1 MAKVW
6 KSDQKIIGENIKK
19 ARKAAKLTQEQFAE
33 EMGGSCSNK
42 VISRYEKGE
51 VEMGVQTLID
61 IAENLEVPVD
71 SLMPERVQ
79 VHTEPE
85 DDEQAVLRTECRE
98 QGDAA
103 ENGAYD
109 GTERIIKDGY
119 MIHTVEKK
127 RRCGFFLPIFR
138 SSIEKSTNMWIFES
152 WIPICRGGGSLL
164 ILLSYSQFKGQA
176 HRAKTKAPVGSTSD
190 K

>member
-1 MAKVW
+1 
-6 KSDQKIIGENIKK
+6 
-19 ARKAAKLTQEQFAE
+19 
-33 EMGGSCSNK
+33 
-42 VISRYEKGE
+42 
-51 VEMGVQTLID
+51 
-61 IAENLEVPVD
+61 
-71 SLMPERVQ
+71 
-79 VHTEPE
+79 
-85 DDEQAVLRTECRE
+85 
-98 QGDAA
+98 
-103 ENGAYD
+103 
-109 GTERIIKDGY
+109 

-190 K
+190 KKNIVSPILEQAKDTISNLTAQQSYLLELED